1 MLCLCSCCLAA
12 FLLNRS
18 ISLCKL
24 IFALKL
30 RELELLQHL
39 IEFRTENRTLLLLLL
54 DLQVE
59 LPVERA
65 HHEAVLLLE

>member
-1 MLCLCSCCLAA
+1 MLCLCACCLAA

-18 ISLCKL
+18 TGLCKL

-39 IEFRTENRTLLLLLL
+39 IEFRTENRTLLLLLR
-54 DLQVE
+54 DLQLE